1 MRHFMLAAVF
11 TVLLSN
17 FASAMW
23 ALIPLDELVQDSDL
37 IVVGTLGDVSEYSS
51 AGTDYGQGTIVVN
64 EVIWGNAQTNEVLTL
79 KWQNSTGVVCPRVE
93 HSGEQGKT
101 AIWLLTKRS
110 GDEVRADYP
119 SRFVELADRAK
130 VERILRRKNVCLQV
144 SEWLV
149 SAAEPAIV
157 SIVFRNPAEHPAQ
170 FPGMLY
176 VNGVLYADA
185 DASLSVST
193 DFWNKDKQ
201 GLDWKRVE
209 WIPNRVVVEDL
220 APITVPPK
228 QEYRLSIDL
237 RDLVNISPGENYQVR
252 FEARGWAAANRVGI
266 SVQDLADR
274 GSAVSPKHST
284 GSHNGHSSKVA
295 VVGGL
300 IIAMFGICVLLVRK
314 TGHHRSSD

>member
-1 MRHFMLAAVF
+1 MLAAVF

-64 EVIWGNAQTNEVLTL
+64 EVIWGDTQANEVLTL

-93 HSGEQGKT
+93 HSGEQGKK

-144 SEWLV
+144 PERLV

-157 SIVFRNPAEHPAQ
+157 SIVFRNPSEHPAQ

-176 VNGVLYADA
+176 VNGVLYTDA

-193 DFWNKDKQ
+193 NFWNKEQ
-201 GLDWKRVE
+201 LLDWKRVE
-209 WIPNRVVVEDL
+209 WIPNRVVVADNI
-220 APITVPPK
+220 AAITVQPK
-228 QEYRLSIDL
+228 QDYRLSIDL
-237 RDLVNISPGENYQVR
+237 RDLVNISPGENYQVG
-252 FEARGWAAANRVGI
+252 FEARGWAAANRVRI
-266 SVQDLADR
+266 SVQEPADR
-274 GSAVSPKHST
+274 GSAVFSKHST
-284 GSHNGHSSKVA
+284 GSHNGHSNKVA
-295 VVGGL
+295 VVGSL
-300 IIAMFGICVLLVRK
+300 MIAMFGICMLLVRK
-314 TGHHRSSD
+314 TRHHRSSD